1 MTPGFVGL
9 GAMGGRMAKRLLD
22 ARFPLVGYN
31 RTAAKAQG
39 LVDAGMRLAKSPRDV
54 AEQADAIFTMVTD
67 SAALE
72 AVTGGPDGILAG
84 LGPGKTY
91 VEMSTVSPDV
101 TRRLGGEVTAR
112 GAAMLDAP
120 VSGSPITLEAGQ
132 LAFMV
137 GGDPTVLERVRPYLL
152 AMAPGGITH
161 VGPLGLAKT
170 MKIATNLGL
179 AVQMLAFCEAVLL
192 AEKSGIKREVAV
204 EALMKSVIASPMVKY
219 RGPFVIGKMPTD
231 AWFPVPMIQKDMQL
245 ALDHGHAVGVPL
257 PLTALTQEWLT
268 MARGSGLGDDDFAIL
283 FDVLAGL
290 AGAKPSVK
298 PG

>member
-1 MTPGFVGL
+1 VTPGFVGL

-84 LGPGKTY
+84 LGPG
-91 VEMSTVSPDV
+91 SPDV
-101 TRRLGGEVTAR
+101 TRRLGGEVAAR

-137 GGDPTVLERVRPYLL
+137 GGDPAVLERVRPYLL
-152 AMAPGGITH
+152 AIGPTITH
-161 VGPLGLAKT
+161 VGPLGLAVT
-170 MKIATNLGL
+170 MKIAVNLGL
-179 AVQMLAFCEAVLL
+179 AVQMLAFSEAVLL
-192 AEKSGIKREVAV
+192 AEKAGVTRERAV
-204 EALMKSVIASPMVKY
+204 EALMKSVVASPMVKY
-219 RGPFVIGKMPTD
+219 RGPFVLRMPAEALFD
-231 AWFPVPMIQKDMQL
+231 VDMMQKDLRL
-245 ALDHGHAVGVPL
+245 ALDLAHTFGVTMPSTT
-257 PLTALTQEWLT
+257 LTHEVLN
-268 MARGSGLGDDDFAIL
+268 MARGLGLAQYDFAVMFDALANLSGLP
-283 FDVLAGL
+283 
-290 AGAKPSVK
+290 PSK
-298 PG
+298 KE

>member
-22 ARFPLVGYN
+22 AGFPLVGYN

-39 LVDAGMRLAKSPRDV
+39 LVETGMRLAKSPRDV
-54 AEQADAIFTMVTD
+54 AERADVIFTMVTD

-72 AVTGGPDGILAG
+72 AVTGGPDGILTG

-101 TRRLGGEVTAR
+101 TRRLGGEVAAR

-137 GGDPTVLERVRPYLL
+137 GGDPAVLERVRPCLL
-152 AMAPGGITH
+152 AIGPTITH
-161 VGPLGLAKT
+161 VGSLGLAVT
-170 MKIATNLGL
+170 MKIAVNLGL
-179 AVQMLAFCEAVLL
+179 AVQMLAFSEAVLL
-192 AEKSGIKREVAV
+192 AEKAGLTRERAV
-204 EALMKSVIASPMVKY
+204 EALMKSVVASPMVKY
-219 RGPFVIGKMPTD
+219 RGPFVLGMPAEALFD
-231 AWFPVPMIQKDMQL
+231 VDMMQKDLRL
-245 ALDHGHAVGVPL
+245 ALDLAHRVGVTMPS
-257 PLTALTQEWLT
+257 TALTHEVLN
-268 MARGSGLGDDDFAIL
+268 MARGLGLGRYDFAVMFDALASLSGLP
-283 FDVLAGL
+283 
-290 AGAKPSVK
+290 PSRK
-298 PG
+298 ES